1 MRAGQRDGVLLLFL
15 AVFLFCLA
23 VVPGQSL
30 WGAIQG
36 FLLGVFGWC
45 VFLWIGLLVYF
56 AVLFIFAPRAEAA
69 GGARCAACPFHLVAK
84 QRLTYSGP

>member
-30 WGAIQG
+30 WLSLIH
-36 FLLGVFGWC
+36 
-45 VFLWIGLLVYF
+45 I
-56 AVLFIFAPRAEAA
+56 
-69 GGARCAACPFHLVAK
+69 
-84 QRLTYSGP
+84 

>member
-30 WGAIQG
+30 WGAE
-36 FLLGVFGWC
+36 
-45 VFLWIGLLVYF
+45 IG
-56 AVLFIFAPRAEAA
+56 RAY
-69 GGARCAACPFHLVAK
+69 V
-84 QRLTYSGP
+84 

>member
-56 AVLFIFAPRAEAA
+56 AVLLF
-69 GGARCAACPFHLVAK
+69 CAACRSRRWCAVCSLPF
-84 QRLTYSGP
+84 SSCC